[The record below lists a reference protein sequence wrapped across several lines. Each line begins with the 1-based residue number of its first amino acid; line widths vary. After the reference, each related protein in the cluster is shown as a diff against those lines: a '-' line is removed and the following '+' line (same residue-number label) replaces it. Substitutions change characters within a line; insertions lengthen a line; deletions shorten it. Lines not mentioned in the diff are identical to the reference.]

1 MSTTPLASD
10 AATPVHV
17 NNDKHTPI
25 SAPETAPARVVLL
38 QVIVSAI
45 GITAEP
51 IKMPIAKYTN
61 PKLKPMPSNIPARA
75 PIPRPK
81 ITITVRLT
89 LSSCLPVAFGF
100 LYVLYTS

>member
-1 MSTTPLASD
+1 MSTTPPDSD
-10 AATPVHV
+10 AATLVQV
-17 NNDKHTPI
+17 SNANTTPI
-25 SAPETAPARVVLL
+25 RAPETAPPRVVLL